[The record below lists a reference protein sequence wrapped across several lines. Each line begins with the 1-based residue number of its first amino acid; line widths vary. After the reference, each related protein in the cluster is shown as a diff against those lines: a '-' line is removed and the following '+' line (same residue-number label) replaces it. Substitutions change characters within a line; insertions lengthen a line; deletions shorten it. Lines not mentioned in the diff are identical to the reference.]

1 MELWLRLRIRDF
13 QLRELLRFG
22 DYRVAVLRCLFS
34 QIRHADIRTWPI
46 DCGRVTPSSVDTP
59 PLIVTVVRVETAGG
73 TSCSFV
79 RVRSCAAPAQWNHDN
94 ASGDRRTS
102 FRRQRN
108 TSTITTPLHSVGRY
122 YRSLRTSRHVVV
134 VSGGRRVIIGQVRA
148 SRVNVI
154 VTTAVRDTT
163 TKSGRRPYTYD
174 NNNHGESFYGV
185 PCFRVDVDGAGRSL
199 RPSVFRFFVGVT
211 DDTSRRAKTRSL
223 SRNRL
228 SRERTVC
235 HRIFARQIYRCGL
248 STVLRTVP
256 ALGLHSS
263 EAVWPRRRRRR
274 EFFGRAEN
282 TRNSRQAFYTGTRV
296 ITTVGLKIDDNDIGF
311 CTARLRARSL
321 ENR

>member
-59 PLIVTVVRVETAGG
+59 ALIVTVVRVETAGG

-174 NNNHGESFYGV
+174 NNNHGESFYGF
-185 PCFRVDVDGAGRSL
+185 PRFRVGVDGADVRCGRRFSAFSSASRTTRAGARKRVRCHETDYRARGPSVIVFSHGKYIAVGFRPFYAPCL
-199 RPSVFRFFVGVT
+199 HSACTRPRPSDRDAGGASF
-211 DDTSRRAKTRSL
+211 SAARRTRETLVERSTRVHAL
-223 SRNRL
+223 SRL
-228 SRERTVC
+228 S
-235 HRIFARQIYRCGL
+235 
-248 STVLRTVP
+248 
-256 ALGLHSS
+256 
-263 EAVWPRRRRRR
+263 
-274 EFFGRAEN
+274 
-282 TRNSRQAFYTGTRV
+282 
-296 ITTVGLKIDDNDIGF
+296 D
-311 CTARLRARSL
+311 
-321 ENR
+321 